1 MMKLYNET
9 CRSCSELIT
18 KAYST
23 SFSMGIRMFAP
34 RFRQPIAAV
43 YGFVRFADEI
53 VDSFHG
59 YDKASLLRQ
68 FKEDTYRAL
77 DEGVSLNPVLHAF
90 QEAVHKYSID
100 RAHVAAFFWSME
112 MDLYHN
118 KFHGQLYKEYIYGS
132 AEVIGLMCLRVF
144 CEADDALYQR
154 LKPSARALGSAF
166 QKVNFLRD
174 IQADFEERGRIYF
187 PGMDFVSF
195 DDAQKA
201 EVEADIAA
209 DFERAKEGIRDLPRG
224 VRLGV
229 YVAYMYYLRL
239 FRRLCEA
246 NAHIVKAR
254 RIRVPDSQKVLLLC
268 STAVKD
274 RLNWL

>member
-1 MMKLYNET
+1 MKLYNET

-77 DEGVSLNPVLHAF
+77 DERVSLNPVLHAF

-100 RAHVAAFFWSME
+100 RAPVAAFFWSME

-144 CEADDALYQR
+144 CEGDDALYQR

-174 IQADFEERGRIYF
+174 IQADYEELEAGPLKLKAAEMLEDRLATVSLSRALSSPGGHSKTTGLMEKATQPIIFRLRLRGRS
-187 PGMDFVSF
+187 GR
-195 DDAQKA
+195 
-201 EVEADIAA
+201 
-209 DFERAKEGIRDLPRG
+209 FEK
-224 VRLGV
+224 
-229 YVAYMYYLRL
+229 
-239 FRRLCEA
+239 
-246 NAHIVKAR
+246 
-254 RIRVPDSQKVLLLC
+254 
-268 STAVKD
+268 
-274 RLNWL
+274 